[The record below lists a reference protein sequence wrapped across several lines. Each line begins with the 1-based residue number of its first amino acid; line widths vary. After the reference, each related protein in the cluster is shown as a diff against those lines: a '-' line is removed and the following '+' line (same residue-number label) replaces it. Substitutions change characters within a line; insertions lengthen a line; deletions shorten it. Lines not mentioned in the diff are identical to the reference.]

1 MNSLSEL
8 NAFGVTSIN
17 VTDNRLAKVKFDR
30 VTPLLPLDQSAQRST
45 LTITVNPGI
54 NIVEIIKYAT
64 ANVRLRVRTI
74 KGDTDPITS
83 STVAWTSLP
92 SGVTL
97 TTGTNV
103 YTLSGINTVAAWEA
117 VKSFSWTVSSDYTS
131 KPLWFL
137 NIAIVYY
144 DEELGTDVDVDFNAY
159 DPDNYY
165 VASLKSTAT
174 MITNNIR
181 NVFTSAALTS
191 NFSVIADTKPI
202 RLASA
207 NINCSTSLTASAL
220 DLDLAASTLSSSF
233 TQSATVRASKTTSKN
248 LSVVATVNAVVTAVK
263 AIDNMTVVRTYQS
276 NRANSIFTSNTPII
290 ADLDGTSASYTIEF
304 VASTGEF
311 GTTSTSSSTYSF
323 SGTKAQ
329 VNSHFSNIIYYPNRN
344 VTSSFTATYNQY
356 KNGSLQLTRTFGMQ
370 FSSLGAI
377 ATNTYVFTSSSTFTP
392 SYEQR
397 KYGYADVLVVG
408 GGGSGAY
415 RYVSGSIFDGG
426 GGGGGGQALYNP
438 SLEISNSS
446 YTITVGNGGTA
457 PTSLGQN
464 GNNGS
469 ASSAFGY
476 TGNPGL
482 AGISGSAGLP
492 AGGASGSGNA
502 GGSGYRDA
510 PASGGEAYGGSGGGA
525 TGAGSN
531 WTGSTPAT
539 GGAGF
544 TSTISGSSVTYGVG
558 GGGSR
563 GESDAGGITG
573 TTNGN
578 PGSGSAGM
586 GGSPTFATA
595 PVDGKAGIVI
605 IRVHA

>member
-8 NAFGVTSIN
+8 NSFAATSIN
-17 VTDNRLAKVKFDR
+17 VTDNRLAGVKFDR
-30 VTPLLPLDQSAQRST
+30 VSPLLPLDQIAQRST
-45 LTITVNPGI
+45 LTVTVNPGI

-83 STVAWTSLP
+83 STVAWASLP
-92 SGVTL
+92 SGATL

-103 YTLSGINTVAAWEA
+103 YTISGINTVAAWEA
-117 VKSFSWTVSSDYTS
+117 VKSFSWTVSSDYAS

-144 DEELGTDVDVDFNAY
+144 DELLGTDVDVDFNAY

-165 VASLKSTAT
+165 VAKLSSTVSLVA
-174 MITNNIR
+174 NNIR
-181 NVFTSAALTS
+181 NVFTSATLTS
-191 NFSVIADTKPI
+191 NFSVIADTQPVRI
-202 RLASA
+202 ASA
-207 NINCSTSLTASAL
+207 NINCSTSLTATAL
-220 DLDLAASTLSSSF
+220 DLDLASSTLSSSF
-233 TQSATVRASKTTSKN
+233 TQSTTGRASKTTSKTLN
-248 LSVVATVNAVVTAVK
+248 VVATAVANVTAVK
-263 AIDNMTVVRTYQS
+263 AIDNITFVRLYQS
-276 NRANSIFTSNTPII
+276 NRANSIFQSNTPII
-290 ADLDGTSASYTIEF
+290 DDLDGTSASYTIEF
-304 VASTGEF
+304 IAGTGEF
-311 GTTSTSSSTYSF
+311 GTTSSSSSTYTF

-329 VNSHFSNIIYYPNRN
+329 VNAQFSNIIYYPDPNI
-344 VTSSFTATYNQY
+344 TSSFTATYNQY
-356 KNGSLQLTRTFGMQ
+356 KNGSLQLTRTFTIQ

-377 ATNTYVFTSSSTFTP
+377 ATNTYTFTSSSTFTP

-397 KYGYADVLVVG
+397 KYGFADVFVVG

-415 RYVSGSIFDGG
+415 RYVSGSIYDGG
-426 GGGGGGQALYNP
+426 GGGGGGQVVYNA
-438 SLEISNSS
+438 SLSITNSS
-446 YTITVGNGGTA
+446 YTITVGNGGAA
-457 PTSLGQN
+457 PSSLGQN
-464 GNNGS
+464 GNNGTS
-469 ASSAFGY
+469 SSAFGY
-476 TGNPGL
+476 TASPGL

-492 AGGASGSGNA
+492 AGGASGSGQS

-510 PASGGEAYGGSGGGA
+510 PINGGEAYGGSGGGA
-525 TGAGSN
+525 SGAGSN
-531 WTGSTPAT
+531 WGGAAPAT

-563 GESDAGGITG
+563 GESDAGGI
-573 TTNGN
+573 NGSQSLT

-586 GGSPTFATA
+586 GGSPTFSSVPTA
-595 PVDGKAGIVI
+595 GKDGIVI